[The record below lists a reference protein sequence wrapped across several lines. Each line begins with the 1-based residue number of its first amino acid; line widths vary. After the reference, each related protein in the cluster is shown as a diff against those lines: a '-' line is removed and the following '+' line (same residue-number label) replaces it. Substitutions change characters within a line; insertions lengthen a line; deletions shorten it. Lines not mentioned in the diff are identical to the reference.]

1 MLAFKRISTMVQ
13 PARLSCAVVQQPLR
27 CFGKLED
34 IERGNEKSYF
44 SKQDAKML
52 KKLVEKMESRD
63 EQANE
68 AVQEHCAVSDDLE
81 QIFVAHNMQKDG
93 KDSLLWQELM
103 EWRRHKY

>member
-1 MLAFKRISTMVQ
+1 MRYFAK
-13 PARLSCAVVQQPLR
+13 
-27 CFGKLED
+27 KDD

-44 SKQDAKML
+44 SKQDAKLL

-81 QIFVAHNMQKDG
+81 
-93 KDSLLWQELM
+93 
-103 EWRRHKY
+103 